1 METAVRDRQRSRTGA
16 PPIPAAQSPRRG
28 SRRSRG
34 LASALVPPAAVLVVL
49 LVVWES
55 AVRLLDLPTY
65 LLPSPSAIAGSFSGE
80 WGELA
85 RHTRATAVSAV
96 LGYLIGNGF
105 ALVLAAVM
113 AEFRSVENALYPWML
128 ALRSLPVVALAPL
141 LIIWFGFTIWPIV
154 AATALICFFPTLVNG
169 IQGFKS
175 TDETT
180 LQLMRGLNASRGEVF
195 RLVKVPT
202 ATPMIFA
209 ALKISVASALVGAVV
224 GEWISSKEGLGY
236 LTIVASNYVDTLLL
250 FRAIVAVAV
259 IAIVWFLVVQALE
272 SWALR
277 WQRTGR

>member
-1 METAVRDRQRSRTGA
+1 L
-16 PPIPAAQSPRRG
+16 I
-28 SRRSRG
+28 G
-34 LASALVPPAAVLVVL
+34 LAKAIVPPAAVLVVL

-65 LLPSPSAIAGSFSGE
+65 LLPSPSAIAASFSGE
-80 WGELA
+80 WSELA
-85 RHTRATAVSAV
+85 RHTWATTVSAV
-96 LGYLIGNGF
+96 LGYLIGNGV
-105 ALVLAAVM
+105 ALLLAAVM

-180 LQLMRGLNASRGEVF
+180 LQLMRGLNASKGEVF
-195 RLVKVPT
+195 RMVKLPT
-202 ATPMIFA
+202 AAPMIFA

-236 LTIVASNYVDTLLL
+236 LTIVASNYVDTMLL
-250 FRAIVAVAV
+250 FRAIAAVAV
-259 IAIVWFLVVQALE
+259 IAIVWFLVIQALE

-277 WQRTGR
+277 WQKVGR

>member
-1 METAVRDRQRSRTGA
+1 MLL
-16 PPIPAAQSPRRG
+16 P
-28 SRRSRG
+28 
-34 LASALVPPAAVLVVL
+34 LAVLVVL

-55 AVRLLDLPTY
+55 AVALLDLPTY
-65 LLPSPSAIAGSFSGE
+65 LLPSPSAIAASFSGE
-80 WGELA
+80 WAELA
-85 RHTRATAVSAV
+85 RHTGATATAAV
-96 LGYLIGNGF
+96 LGYVIGNGV
-105 ALVLAAVM
+105 ALVLAAIM

-154 AATALICFFPTLVNG
+154 TATALICFFPTLVNG

-175 TDETT
+175 VDPTT
-180 LQLMRGLNASRGEVF
+180 LQLMRGLNAGRGEIF

-224 GEWISSKEGLGY
+224 GEWISSKQGLGY
-236 LTIVASNYVDTLLL
+236 LTIMASNYVDTLLL
-250 FRAIVAVAV
+250 FRAIVAVAALAV
-259 IAIVWFLVVQALE
+259 VWFVIIQALE

>member
-1 METAVRDRQRSRTGA
+1 MGTAVRDEQRAERGEPRTQAGSPPQRRTSRWKGL
-16 PPIPAAQSPRRG
+16 RR
-28 SRRSRG
+28 
-34 LASALVPPAAVLVVL
+34 AIVPPAAVLVVL

-65 LLPSPSAIAGSFSGE
+65 LLPSPSAIAASFSGE
-80 WGELA
+80 WSELA
-85 RHTRATAVSAV
+85 RHTRATAISAV
-96 LGYLIGNGF
+96 LGYIIGNGV

-113 AEFRSVENALYPWML
+113 AEFRPVENALYPWML

-175 TDETT
+175 TDDTT
-180 LQLMRGLNASRGEVF
+180 LQLMRGLNASRSEVF
-195 RLVKVPT
+195 RLVKLPT
-202 ATPMIFA
+202 AAPMIFA

-224 GEWISSKEGLGY
+224 GEWISSKVGLGY

-259 IAIVWFLVVQALE
+259 IAIVWFLIIQALE